1 VPEKL
6 AAWAESLAA
15 AVKSGA
21 VMAGESEG
29 IADEQKTYTR

>member
-1 VPEKL
+1 
-6 AAWAESLAA
+6 LAA